1 MTTRTQSIQKRQTL
15 PGNPSRNPPPG
26 RCVTRTKQDS
36 EPRGT
41 SPLSPETEWIQ
52 AVRNGDGSAFRK
64 LYDLHVE
71 RVFRL
76 CFRMTGEEE
85 LARDCTQEAF
95 IQAYHKLDQFRG
107 DSRFSTWIHSIAS
120 RTCLNGIRKRKLH
133 RARELELDEG
143 LTVAADGGSRDPE
156 VGLRDQLHAA
166 IDGLPEIYRT
176 VFVMHDMEGWK
187 HEEIAGA
194 LDVAVGTSKARLHR
208 ARARLRESLSD
219 WAEEMVT

>member
-1 MTTRTQSIQKRQTL
+1 MSQ
-15 PGNPSRNPPPG
+15 
-26 RCVTRTKQDS
+26 
-36 EPRGT
+36 
-41 SPLSPETEWIQ
+41 ETEWIE
-52 AVRNGDGSAFRK
+52 AVRNGDGRAFRK

-71 RVFRL
+71 RVYRL

-95 IQAYHKLDQFRG
+95 IQAFHKLEQFRG
-107 DSRFSTWIHSIAS
+107 DSLFSTWIHSIAS
-120 RTCLNGIRKRKLH
+120 RTCLNGIRKRKRH
-133 RARELELDEG
+133 RSREFEMDET
-143 LTVAADGGSRDPE
+143 LTVVEDGGGTPPR
-156 VGLRDQLHAA
+156 VGLREQLHAA

-219 WAEEMVT
+219 WVEEMVT

>member
-1 MTTRTQSIQKRQTL
+1 MSQ
-15 PGNPSRNPPPG
+15 
-26 RCVTRTKQDS
+26 
-36 EPRGT
+36 
-41 SPLSPETEWIQ
+41 ETEWIQ
-52 AVRNGDGSAFRK
+52 AVREGDGRAFRK

-107 DSRFSTWIHSIAS
+107 DSLFSTWIHSIAS
-120 RTCLNGIRKRKLH
+120 RTCLNGIRKRKRH
-133 RARELELDEG
+133 QGRELGMDEA
-143 LTVAADGGSRDPE
+143 LTVVADGRGSAPE
-156 VGLRDQLHAA
+156 VGLKDRLHTA